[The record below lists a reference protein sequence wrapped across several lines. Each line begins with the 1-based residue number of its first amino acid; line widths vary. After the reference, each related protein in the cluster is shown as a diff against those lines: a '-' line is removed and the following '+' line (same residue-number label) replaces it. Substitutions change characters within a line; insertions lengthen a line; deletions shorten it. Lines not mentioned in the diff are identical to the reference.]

1 MLRPVSASFLLLA
14 ATAHADLVATF
25 TREGATDSRVDRFPA
40 IAIEPGE
47 PATPFLTPG
56 AFQVVWKG
64 KLVVPKRLRLVF
76 SFEGEGKASLK
87 IAGKEVLSRAGAL
100 AGEGSKSTRLNPGEH
115 EIEVTYDSKEDGTA
129 AFRLFWEENSF
140 PRQAIPASAFKAE
153 STEATTQG
161 ELIRHG
167 RMLFATQSC
176 SKCHMSTAGFGA
188 TPMPEINEIAPILIG
203 TGDRTT
209 EEWLRRW
216 IADPQAL
223 KPTSHMPAL

>member
-25 TREGATDSRVDRFPA
+25 TRDGVTDSRIDRFPA

-76 SFEGEGKASLK
+76 NFEGEGKAELK
-87 IAGKEVLSRAGAL
+87 IAGKDVLARTGAL

-115 EIEVTYDSKEDGTA
+115 EIEITYNSKPDGTA
-129 AFRLFWEENSF
+129 SFRLYWEETSF
-140 PRQAIPASAFKAE
+140 PRQTIPASAFKSE
-153 STEATTQG
+153 VTEATTLG
-161 ELIRHG
+161 ELQRHG
-167 RMLFATQSC
+167 RMLFATQ
-176 SKCHMSTAGFGA
+176 
-188 TPMPEINEIAPILIG
+188 
-203 TGDRTT
+203 
-209 EEWLRRW
+209 
-216 IADPQAL
+216 
-223 KPTSHMPAL
+223 